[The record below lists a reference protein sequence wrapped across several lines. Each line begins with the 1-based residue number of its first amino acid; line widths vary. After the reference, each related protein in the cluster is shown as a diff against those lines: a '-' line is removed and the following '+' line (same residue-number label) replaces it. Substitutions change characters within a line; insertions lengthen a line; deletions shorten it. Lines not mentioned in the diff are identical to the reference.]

1 MQQRAE
7 EMTANA
13 AEGLGVA
20 VLFFPRHDIVEDRAH
35 HLERVAA
42 ERDTYALYLADHI
55 KRVVSKAPPFTD
67 EQVDKLVTL
76 LRAS

>member
-1 MQQRAE
+1 MSVPTKESRRA
-7 EMTANA
+7 A
-13 AEGLGVA
+13 AA
-20 VLFFPRHDIVEDRAH
+20 AFSRSRPPEDP
-35 HLERVAA
+35 ERVAA

-55 KRVVSKAPPFTD
+55 ERVVAKAPPFTD